1 VIRSIFNFQQKDV
14 VLYEGRCTISVD
26 NINYE
31 GTAQIKS
38 VVLPK
43 VKIVIEAEFND
54 HRVAPLI
61 DKSISF
67 SIGNHKI
74 DAMIISSKLQ
84 LQPVLS
90 KLKLVSSK
98 NDINIIL
105 DAKNKVQSIIFHLFN
120 FHDFMDYNK
129 LIRIDNGGYRISETT
144 LESSRYNITIQS
156 LEETSDNIK
165 VIQEKGISMLTQMG
179 KIEKSDGTFISIQEY
194 DELENMLVLF
204 FSFTKGSWI
213 NPTCPIG
220 IDDNDQRS
228 WYIFNAPKS
237 EWKSLSS
244 WFEPTHNALTMSSMK
259 KLFLLFSELWEHENW
274 QETLREVIYWFINA
288 NDGSRGVDTGII
300 LAQTALERLSFEY
313 VVNEKKLISSDGF
326 KKIRASDKFKLL
338 FSSLGIPLEIPTELI
353 PLTKEAKSHQWLDGP
368 HALTEIRNSLIH
380 PEHKKHA
387 KFNID
392 IYIDAHKLSLW
403 YLELSILAICGF
415 DDVYSNRIKN
425 SIVEDV
431 PYKSM
436 TI

>member
-1 VIRSIFNFQQKDV
+1 MIKPIFDFLQKDV
-14 VLYEGRCTISVD
+14 VLYEGRCTIGED
-26 NINYE
+26 NIDYE

-43 VKIVIEAEFND
+43 AKIVIEAEFND
-54 HRVAPLI
+54 HRVAPLK
-61 DKSISF
+61 DKSINF
-67 SIGNHKI
+67 SIGKHKI
-74 DAMIISSKLQ
+74 NAMIVSSRLQ
-84 LQPVLS
+84 LDPILV
-90 KLKLVSSK
+90 KIKLVSSK

-105 DAKNKVQSIIFHLFN
+105 DAENKTKSIIFHLFN
-120 FHDFMDYNK
+120 FHNFMDYNK
-129 LIRIDNGGYRISETT
+129 LIHIENGGYRISETT
-144 LESSRYNITIQS
+144 FESSKYNITIQS
-156 LEETSDNIK
+156 LRETSDNIQ
-165 VIQEKGISMLTQMG
+165 VIREKGISMLTQMG
-179 KIEKSDGTFISIQEY
+179 MIEKKDGTFISILEY
-194 DELENMLVLF
+194 DELQNMLVLF

-220 IDDNDQRS
+220 IDDNDKTS

-237 EWKSLSS
+237 EWKSLAS
-244 WFEPTHNALTMSSMK
+244 WFEPTHDTLTMPIMK

-338 FSSLGIPLEIPTELI
+338 FSSLSIPLEIPTELVH
-353 PLTKEAKSHQWLDGP
+353 LTKEAKSHQWLDGP

-387 KFNID
+387 KFGID
-392 IYIDAHKLSLW
+392 VYSDAHKLSLW
-403 YLELSILAICGF
+403 YLEVSILAICEF
-415 DDVYSNRIKN
+415 DDVYANRIKGGM
-425 SIVEDV
+425 VEYV
-431 PYKSM
+431 PYKV
-436 TI
+436 